1 MNGILLIDKE
11 KDMTSRDVVNI
22 LSKKFNTKKIGH
34 FGTLDPL
41 ATGLLV
47 VGVGAYTK
55 VQPLFLDESKE
66 YDVEVLVGVS
76 TDTYD
81 ITGNIL
87 EKKNISVDENEL
99 KKYLASFKGNYLQ
112 EVPIYSAVKKDGKK
126 LYEYARNGE
135 EVSLPKRD
143 VDIFDIKYNGLF
155 ERCGNIYFSFSCF
168 VSKGTYIRSLV
179 NDLSKKLN
187 IPMCMSNLRRVKC
200 GCFSLDNAVSLNNIS
215 DDNYKF
221 LTVKDFLDVKVMEIP
236 DHLYKYVINGSL
248 IDKISD
254 NYVLF
259 TYDGVDIFL
268 YGPFGDKM
276 KPYLTFK
283 K

>member
-99 KKYLASFKGNYLQ
+99 KKFLASFKGNYLQ

-135 EVSLPKRD
+135 EVNLPKRD
-143 VDIFDIKYNGLF
+143 VDIFDIKYKGLF